1 MRFLSLIQPQNGV
14 DFLKMKTCKMRNE
27 RRVLR
32 LFDFCLIASM
42 IMIAFGMFSSVTY
55 AEEIEKVVQ
64 PEDIKAGLE
73 IPASGK

>member
-1 MRFLSLIQPQNGV
+1 
-14 DFLKMKTCKMRNE
+14 
-27 RRVLR
+27 
-32 LFDFCLIASM
+32 M

-73 IPASGK
+73 IPASGKWIWQKINIWIFVFYLKVVYDVK